1 MLYAHAKA
9 NARKKWYVVGMLLG
23 ALGLGSMAFITSKT
37 LSVIAMILF
46 GIANFSINTIPFT
59 LLTSSLNGKN
69 EGAYLG
75 LFNVGICV
83 PQILASLCSFFIF
96 PLVGYNQT
104 MMMLI
109 AGLSLLVGALVVPR
123 IHEGVTVQKAEQ
135 QEEQ

>member
-1 MLYAHAKA
+1 
-9 NARKKWYVVGMLLG
+9 
-23 ALGLGSMAFITSKT
+23 
-37 LSVIAMILF
+37 MILF

-83 PQILASLCSFFIF
+83 PQIVASLCSFFIF
-96 PLVGYNQT
+96 PLVGHDQT

-123 IHEGVTVQKAEQ
+123 IHEGVAVQDAQ
-135 QEEQ
+135 QN